1 MKRLNFDK
9 NKQRLI
15 RQKRN
20 LNFLKSIDSN
30 KPRLLVTKTNAH
42 IFVQLID
49 MNEQKTIAS
58 SSSVSLD
65 LKNGNKENAIKVGK
79 DIAQKIKKLKITEI
93 AFDRGGS
100 KYHGRVQVLADA
112 MREEGIKF

>member
-20 LNFLKSIDSN
+20 LNFLKKIDSD

-49 MNEQKTIAS
+49 LNQHKTIAS
-58 SSSVSLD
+58 SSSVSLN
-65 LKNGNKENAIKVGK
+65 LKNGNKDNAKKVGK
-79 DIAQKIKKLKITEI
+79 DIGQKIKKLKIESI
-93 AFDRGGS
+93 SFDRGGS
-100 KYHGRVQVLADA
+100 KYHGRIKALADA
-112 MREEGIKF
+112 VREEGIRF